1 MEEISKAIDLVKEI
15 TDGSTLRLVVC
26 IVLLAVL
33 LFASIAKTLE
43 VLHKILSGIWKC
55 ASLIFMRLHG
65 GRELKEHIER
75 RRQFLQV
82 IASDLATIGKAE
94 AWNDQFFTDL
104 EAEVQI
110 EGGYYLGKLQKL
122 FGRKSFGQ
130 RREKSLIGAIDKS
143 TERCLL
149 LMGDPGAGKSVAL
162 RHLASQMI
170 ERAKSSK
177 KRFAPIPLYI
187 NLREFTSSNS
197 HLLTVDSVKSFVI
210 DNVRRG
216 DADTAEYLKQNWSE
230 FQEKGGWFFL
240 FDSFDEI
247 PAVMHATN
255 EAAAVSAYGRA
266 IQQFMDGLGSCR
278 GVLASREYKSPGTLA
293 WPKLKIL
300 QLSEAKQEELVRR
313 TFLTEEQKTIALRAI
328 STSSSSVYKNPL
340 FLTLLCRYVK
350 ENSSQPKNEHHL
362 LHGHVKSLASRDTAY
377 VTEKWGFSPSQLLAG
392 ASLLARLFA
401 TQPELGLAPTVED
414 VNAAAARESDYM
426 NSIQSVPSLIEA
438 LIYVKIGRTDV
449 VSSDSSTRRF
459 AFSHRRYQE
468 SLFAS
473 YIVENSSVLDPK
485 FLLLDPRWREY
496 LVAMLQVSGQE
507 MLSSVLRSAAEII
520 EERVRLI
527 KLRRER
533 ILGYEVARCDWDD
546 PILEHIFEIFV
557 DVKRFNSHENWN
569 EVASSVEKLFSP
581 LWTGGDLYDRLKVTQ
596 YSGIASDSKIS
607 SRLEFSMR
615 TDISSMQE
623 VAIDSCK
630 FVVSP
635 SDTFANWVRNEVANK
650 IVSSRSRFE
659 LLKWDAVAAQLPDAY
674 KIANCLARAKSL
686 SRFSAFTRIISSPF
700 ELADRLARRFIPGR
714 TGQSGVGSRI
724 RNGRRI
730 GLMRS
735 TYLLM
740 LILGAALG
748 ISYQATD
755 SSYLFYNLVLLVP
768 FGFVSI
774 YLIRLIFL
782 PEPGR
787 LGISF
792 LLQEIGK
799 SQRPWRRDF
808 LIFGIVVVI
817 ISMPGVAFWA
827 ICRWLDFFPTKSSI
841 DLIFSGSVS
850 VFAVLGAVLFVLM
863 NIQERVGRRRAK
875 ALLAEYGS
883 LRKAIPNAKG
893 LEAVDLCGLAAA
905 NADFDSYD
913 LRRAVSYLSEVF
925 LCRSKQRNDR
935 HMASSFDD
943 GYAFASLAGLSILLD
958 KLRAKAGTPRS

>member
-1 MEEISKAIDLVKEI
+1 MEEVSKAINLVKDVS
-15 TDGSTLRLVVC
+15 DGSTLKFVVC
-26 IVLLAVL
+26 IVVLAIL

-43 VLHKILSGIWKC
+43 ILHKIFSGLWKGG
-55 ASLIFMRLHG
+55 SLIFTRMRG
-65 GRELKEHIER
+65 GRELREHVER

-110 EGGYYLGKLQKL
+110 EGGYYLGKFQKL

-170 ERAKSSK
+170 ERAKHSK
-177 KRFAPIPLYI
+177 KKYSPIPLYI
-187 NLREFTSSNS
+187 NLREFNSSFGS
-197 HLLTVDSVKSFVI
+197 ALTVDSVKSFVI

-216 DADTAEYLKQNWSE
+216 DADTAEYLKHNWSE

-255 EAAAVSAYGRA
+255 EAAAVLSYGKA

-278 GVLASREYKSPGTLA
+278 GVLASREYKSPGSLA
-293 WPKLKIL
+293 WPKLKIM

-313 TFLTEEQKTIALRAI
+313 TFLTEDQKIIALRAI

-350 ENSSQPKNEHHL
+350 ENSKQPKNEHHL
-362 LHGHVKSLASRDTAY
+362 LHGHVKSLANRDTTY
-377 VTEKWGFSPSQLLAG
+377 VLEKWGLSPAQLLEG
-392 ASLLARLFA
+392 ASLLSRLFA
-401 TQPELGLAPTVED
+401 TQSELGLAPTIEEVI
-414 VNAAAARESDYM
+414 AAASRENEYM

-449 VSSDSSTRRF
+449 ANSDYSARRF

-473 YIVENSSVLDPK
+473 YIAENSSIIDPK
-485 FLLLDPRWREY
+485 FLLLDSRWREY
-496 LVAMLQVSGQE
+496 LVAMLQVSDQKL
-507 MLSSVLRSAAEII
+507 LSSVIRSAAEII
-520 EERVRLI
+520 DERVRLV
-527 KLRRER
+527 KLRREK
-533 ILGYEVARCDWDD
+533 ILGYEVSRCDWDD
-546 PILEHIFEIFV
+546 PVLEHILEIFV

-569 EVASSVEKLFSP
+569 EVATAVEKLFSP
-581 LWTGGDLYDRLKVTQ
+581 LWANGDLYDRLKVTQ

-630 FVVSP
+630 FVVAP
-635 SDTFANWVRNEVANK
+635 SDKFANWVRNEVANK

-674 KIANCLARAKSL
+674 KIANCLSRAKSL

-700 ELADRLARRFIPGR
+700 ELADRVVTRVTPARA
-714 TGQSGVGSRI
+714 GQSGLGLRI
-724 RNGRRI
+724 QNGRRI

-735 TYLLM
+735 TYLL
-740 LILGAALG
+740 LVILGAGLG

-755 SSYLFYNLVLLVP
+755 SSYLFFNLVLVIP

-782 PEPGR
+782 SEPDR
-787 LGISF
+787 LGVSF
-792 LLQEIGK
+792 LFKELGK
-799 SQRPWRRDF
+799 SGRSWHRDF

-817 ISMPGVAFWA
+817 ASIPGVVFWA
-827 ICRWLDFFPTKSSI
+827 FCRWLEYFSDKSYV
-841 DLIFSGSVS
+841 DLIFTGSVS
-850 VFAVLGAVLFVLM
+850 VFAILGAFLFVLM
-863 NIQERVGRRRAK
+863 KFQDRTDERRAK
-875 ALLAEYGS
+875 TLLAEHGT
-883 LRKAIPNAKG
+883 LRKAIPNAKS
-893 LEAVDLCGLAAA
+893 LEAINLCAIAVA
-905 NADFDSYD
+905 RTDSDAYD
-913 LRRAVSYLSEVF
+913 LRRSVSYLSEVF
-925 LCRSKQRNDR
+925 LCRSKRRKDR
-935 HMASSFDD
+935 DKVSRFDD
-943 GYAFASLAGLSILLD
+943 SYVSASIAGLSILLD
-958 KLRAKAGTPRS
+958 DLRTKASG